1 MSRVTGSHLEK
12 KHVRA
17 ATLVALFFLPSAV
30 PGLPAQEVGAGSNS
44 QAQQPVLTSG
54 QPPPAKTTLP
64 RVTIE
69 AEKEHTLRLK
79 VDRFVTSVAIQ
90 PWGDTLYRWTKPVC
104 PLVAGL
110 PKAQGE
116 FVLARISKAANDARA
131 PLAGRV
137 CSPNLFVV
145 VINDDPSRLLKA
157 WWRRDR
163 RMYNLHTVGMEAV
176 KRFIYSKRPI
186 RVWYNTYEGCANGI
200 AATESIVRIFAGMG
214 QAGAGP
220 VGCKDGD
227 LGSRIVSLSTGSDVS
242 SAIIVVD
249 GRHMKNANLGQVADY
264 IALIG
269 LADGRLETD
278 SVPVP
283 SILELFANGT
293 PPQGLTQWDR
303 ALLYSL
309 YNTNHRSRL
318 EVPEMEVTMVRRIM
332 P

>member
-17 ATLVALFFLPSAV
+17 ATLVALFFLPSTV
-30 PGLPAQEVGAGSNS
+30 LGFPAQEVGAGSNS

-64 RVTIE
+64 RVTVE

-131 PLAGRV
+131 PLAGSV

-145 VINDDPSRLLKA
+145 VTDNDPDLLLKN
-157 WWRRDR
+157 WWARDR
-163 RMYNLHTVGMEAV
+163 HMFNSQRGIGGIDH
-176 KRFIYSKRPI
+176 FIHSTRPI
-186 RVWYNTYEGCANGI
+186 RVWYNTYQGCDNDS
-200 AATESIVRIFAGMG
+200 AATSTLAYILAGVG
-214 QAGAGP
+214 QPNGGP
-220 VGCKDGD
+220 TACGSTT
-227 LGSRIVSLSTGSDVS
+227 GSRIVSMSTGSDVS
-242 SAIIVVD
+242 SAIVVVD
-249 GRHMKNANLGQVADY
+249 ARRMKNANLGQVADY

-269 LADGRLETD
+269 LADVRLETD